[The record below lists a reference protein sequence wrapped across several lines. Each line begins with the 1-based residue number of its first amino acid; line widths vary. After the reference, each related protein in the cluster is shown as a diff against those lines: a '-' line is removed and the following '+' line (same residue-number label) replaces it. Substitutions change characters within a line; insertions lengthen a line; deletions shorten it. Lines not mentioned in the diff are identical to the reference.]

1 MKQPKRL
8 TRNHKI
14 LLSKIGIDPKGLML
28 ISEDKKSITL
38 YDTRTKRISLIFIPK
53 VCNGRR

>member
-28 ISEDKKSITL
+28 ISEDKDRMKL
-38 YDTRTKRISLIFIPK
+38 YDTRTKSTTLILVPE